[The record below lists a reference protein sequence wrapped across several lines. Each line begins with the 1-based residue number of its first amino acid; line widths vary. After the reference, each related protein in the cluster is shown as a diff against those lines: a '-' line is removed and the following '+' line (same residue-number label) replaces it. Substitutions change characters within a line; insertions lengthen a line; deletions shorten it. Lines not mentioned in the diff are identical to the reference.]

1 MKTRSAGTIAL
12 LLTAA
17 TYLWVALMIAD
28 STRHPPVTN
37 PDDAIN
43 FVAGQDWLYTLNY
56 ASAALIMVLAAL
68 LFAALYSMF
77 KDAAPAAMLA
87 GLVFVPVY
95 TAMNLFVYL
104 AQITVVPG
112 MAMLRTTLSAD
123 PNQLDMLIALLV
135 QLWPGSITAML
146 NVLAYAVLG
155 IPSLLYGL
163 EMLRRG
169 PLLRAAGILLGMNGI
184 AALLGF
190 VGLVIHSSVLMNG
203 VMISGAL
210 FALSLIPMT
219 IALLR
224 GEGVARRSFPQ

>member
-1 MKTRSAGTIAL
+1 
-12 LLTAA
+12 
-17 TYLWVALMIAD
+17 MIAD

-37 PDDAIN
+37 PYDAIN

-104 AQITVVPG
+104 SQITVVPG
-112 MAMLRTTLSAD
+112 MVMLRSALSTN

-155 IPSLLYGL
+155 IPSLLFGL

-169 PLLRAAGILLGMNGI
+169 PLLRAAGILLWASNPPSASLPSGRN
-184 AALLGF
+184 LCTYN
-190 VGLVIHSSVLMNG
+190 VGHRCILSSKVR
-203 VMISGAL
+203 ISTSS
-210 FALSLIPMT
+210 SLN
-219 IALLR
+219 R
-224 GEGVARRSFPQ
+224 WKW

>member
-1 MKTRSAGTIAL
+1 MKTRFAAIIAL

-28 STRHPPVTN
+28 SARHPPVTN
-37 PDDAIN
+37 PYDAIN
-43 FVAGQDWLYTLNY
+43 YATGQDWLYTLNY
-56 ASAALIMVLAAL
+56 ANAALITILATL
-68 LFAALYSMF
+68 LFAALYGVF
-77 KDAAPAAMLA
+77 KEAAPNAMLT

-95 TAMNLFVYL
+95 TTMNLFVYL
-104 AQITVVPG
+104 SQITIVPG
-112 MAMLRTTLSAD
+112 LVMVRATLSAL
-123 PNQLDMLIALLV
+123 PNGMDMIVALLV

-155 IPSLLYGL
+155 IPSLIYGL

-169 PLLRAAGILLGMNGI
+169 PLMRAAGILLGLNGI

-190 VGLVIHSSVLMNG
+190 VGLVTQNSILMSG
-203 VMISGAL
+203 VIISGVF

-224 GEGVARRSFPQ
+224 SEVARLL